1 MRGGQIAPAHAGKR
15 FWERWTE
22 RVNYFLLSCCQCE
35 SRTALRR
42 DRFASVA
49 DTILFN
55 GPQQT
60 ASMCDS
66 SRCEI
71 RDARSRPKRSQ
82 HCTDGSHLRE
92 GLCGC
97 PLLFGAQAIP
107 ERQTLTTPVKS
118 DGTCSESNKG
128 NTTGWLTT
136 HRLQGTSSTLLR
148 AIILAESK
156 VHQGNWLEDCKAL

>member
-1 MRGGQIAPAHAGKR
+1 MMFKARLKLEEDIVLAMS
-15 FWERWTE
+15 F
-22 RVNYFLLSCCQCE
+22 
-35 SRTALRR
+35 
-42 DRFASVA
+42 
-49 DTILFN
+49 ILEGN
-55 GPQQT
+55 GPQET

-66 SRCEI
+66 SWCEI

-82 HCTDGSHLRE
+82 HETDGSHLRK

-107 ERQTLTTPVKS
+107 ERQTLTTPVES

-128 NTTGWLTT
+128 NFAGRLTT

-148 AIILAESK
+148 ATILGEREAHK
-156 VHQGNWLEDCKAL
+156 GNWLEDCKAL